1 MVAMKK
7 ATIRTSDSGDCLV
20 DRISDKGAR
29 IHFATPCELPLE
41 FYIKIEGDDAP
52 RYCAVARRGR
62 GRIDVYFV

>member
-7 ATIRTSDSGDCLV
+7 ATIGTLDSAECLV
-20 DRISDKGAR
+20 DRISDTGAR
-29 IHFATPCELPLE
+29 IHFATPCEPPLE

-62 GRIDVYFV
+62 GQIEVYFV